1 MKKII
6 LAAAILSAAS
16 GAAFAQEA
24 PYTVMNGQV
33 KYPGQMQWN
42 APTAAYG
49 AGPYVRGDVYYG
61 GASARVPVPNYGDTA
76 GYADGYNQAGPGVF
90 VFDGENVNLD
100 QNYNGR

>member
-6 LAAAILSAAS
+6 IAAAILAAAG
-16 GAAFAQEA
+16 GAAVAQEA

-42 APTAAYG
+42 APTADYG
-49 AGPYVRGDVYYG
+49 AGPYVRGDIYYG
-61 GASARVPVPNYGDTA
+61 GASARVPGTGYGDTS

-90 VFDGENVNLD
+90 VFDGENVNQD